1 MNIYRRNEHYS
12 IAIAAELQCSHISS
26 TEEIIYR
33 LLLDFFAQGNILNLT
48 CHLLFEYC
56 NI

>member
-12 IAIAAELQCSHISS
+12 IAIAAELQGSHISS

-33 LLLDFFAQGNILNLT
+33 LLLDFFAQGNIFNLT
-48 CHLLFEYC
+48 CHLLF
-56 NI
+56 I